1 MPFTI
6 VRREHL
12 TPNTFLW
19 EVDAPDVAASA
30 RAGQFVMIRLHD
42 GAERIPL
49 TIADF
54 DAARGTVTVVVQ
66 SLGRSTAE
74 MRDKYHQ
81 GDTFA
86 DLVGPLGMPT
96 EIEPVPEGV
105 DHHVVLVGGGLGVAP
120 VFPQLRAF
128 KQAGHRTTAIVGFR
142 NAELQFWTAELSEF
156 ADRLIVCTDDGSAG
170 RPGLVTE
177 ALADVVANDRP
188 HLAVAIGPM
197 VMMRACG
204 EVTRPSGVHTVV
216 SLNTIMVDGTGMCG
230 SCRVTVDGVTRFA
243 CTDGPD
249 FDAHAVDFDELLTRQ
264 RRFKDEEQA
273 AATDYEH
280 RCQVEQT
287 LFVEG
292 KRTYKKL
299 REIEPTKVPM
309 PERDPGVRSRT
320 FDEVTLGY
328 SLSEA
333 MREAERCLQC
343 SRPTCIS
350 GCPVSI
356 DIPRFIRHLLVK
368 DVDGALGVIREANIL
383 PSVCGR
389 VCPQESQC
397 ESQCVIAKRM
407 EPVGIGRLER
417 FVGDHGRVQRPELAP
432 STGKRVAVVGSGP
445 SGLACAADLA
455 RAGVDVTVLEAL
467 HVTGGVLRYG
477 IPSFRLP
484 REIID
489 REIEGLVDLGVHI
502 ETDKVIGRTF
512 TVDDLLTTRGY
523 DAVFLGVGA
532 GAPSFLGIP
541 GENAGRVISANEFLT
556 RVNLMG
562 GDRFPDIDTPVGIG
576 KDVVVIGAG
585 NTAMDCLRV
594 ARRLG
599 AEVRCVYRRTKA
611 EAPARA
617 EELHHAEDEGVGF
630 LWLHN
635 PVAVLTDERGDVR
648 GLLVERMELG
658 EPDEQGRRRPVGTGE
673 QFEVACDT
681 VIVALGTNPNPIVTR
696 NTKGLALDPRGYVAA
711 DPETQATNL
720 PGVFAGGDI
729 VTGGATVILAMGAGR
744 RAAAAIL
751 QYLGDGAMP
760 PVDDVSGP
768 MCPRCHRPV
777 EAGDDDGICCAD
789 QVVEWKCTECSKRSE
804 GFAFPY
810 GRCPACGGVLGTVG
824 ASTAVPDEAM
834 DAVRKAF
841 EIELGGR
848 DFYVAAAKHTSDEE
862 LHDMFQRLAEMERE
876 HIDTLVR
883 RYHLSPPDDA
893 SGDLHPGA
901 LQAGAQRVPT
911 DPLDLLE
918 LALTLEQRAEAFFVA
933 HGDDAAPAARELYR
947 ELAAEEGEHIA
958 LLTTEL
964 SALRSNRRGLL

>member
-1 MPFTI
+1 MPFRI
-6 VRREHL
+6 VTREHL
-12 TPNTFLW
+12 TPSTFLW
-19 EVDAPDVAASA
+19 EVEAPDVASSA
-30 RAGQFVMIRLHD
+30 RAGLFVMVRLHD

-54 DAARGTVTVVVQ
+54 DAERGTVTIVVQ
-66 SLGRSTAE
+66 ALGRSTAE
-74 MRDKYHQ
+74 MRDKYHE

-86 DLVGPLGMPT
+86 DFVGPLGVPT
-96 EIEPVPEGV
+96 EIEPG
-105 DHHVVLVGGGLGVAP
+105 DSHVVLVGGGLGVAP

-142 NAELQFWTAELSEF
+142 SAELSFWREKLGEW
-156 ADRLIVCTDDGSAG
+156 ADELVICTDDGSMG
-170 RPGLVTE
+170 RQGLVTE

-188 HLAVAIGPM
+188 ELAVAIGPM
-197 VMMRACG
+197 VMMRACA
-204 EVTRPSGVHTVV
+204 EVTRPAGVHTVV

-230 SCRVTVDGVTRFA
+230 SCRVSVDGVTRFA
-243 CTDGPD
+243 CVDGPD
-249 FDAHAVDFDELLTRQ
+249 FDAHGVDFDELLTRQ
-264 RRFKDEEQA
+264 RRFKEEETA
-273 AATDYEH
+273 ASADYEH

-292 KRTYKKL
+292 RRTYKKL

-309 PERDPGVRSRT
+309 PERDPVIRAST

-397 ESQCVIAKRM
+397 ESQCVIAKKM
-407 EPVGIGRLER
+407 DPVGIGRLER
-417 FVGDHGRVQRPELAP
+417 FIGDHGKVQPPEVAP
-432 STGKRVAVVGSGP
+432 SRGKKVAVVGSGP

-455 RAGVDVTVLEAL
+455 REGVDVTVLEAL

-489 REIEGLVDLGVHI
+489 REIQGLVDLGVHI
-502 ETDKVIGRTF
+502 ETDKVVGRTF
-512 TVDDLLTTRGY
+512 TVDQLLEQRGF

-599 AEVRCVYRRTKA
+599 AHVRCVYRRTKA

-635 PVAVLTDERGDVR
+635 PVEVLTDERGDVR
-648 GLLVERMELG
+648 GLLTERVELG
-658 EPDEQGRRRPVGTGE
+658 EPDERRRRRPVGTGDLV
-673 QFEVACDT
+673 EVACDT

-696 NTKGLALDPRGYVAA
+696 NTKGLDLDSRGYVAA
-711 DPETQATNL
+711 DPVTQATSI

-751 QYLGDGAMP
+751 DYLDHGTMP
-760 PVDDVSGP
+760 EVADAAEPV
-768 MCPRCHRPV
+768 CPRCHRPV

-789 QVVEWKCTECSKRSE
+789 EVVAWKCVDCSKRSE

-810 GRCPACGGVLGTVG
+810 GRCPACAGTLVPVDPT
-824 ASTAVPDEAM
+824 TAVPDEAM

-848 DFYVAAAKHTSDEE
+848 DFYVAAAKHTSDEA
-862 LHDMFQRLAEMERE
+862 LHDMFQRLADMERE

-883 RYHLSPPDDA
+883 RYHLAPPDDA

-911 DPLDLLE
+911 DPVDLLQ
-918 LALTLEQRAEAFFVA
+918 LALTLEQRAEAFFRE
-933 HGDDAAPAARELYR
+933 HLDDTSPAARELYR

-958 LLTTEL
+958 LLTTEIA
-964 SALRSNRRGLL
+964 ALQSNRRGLL